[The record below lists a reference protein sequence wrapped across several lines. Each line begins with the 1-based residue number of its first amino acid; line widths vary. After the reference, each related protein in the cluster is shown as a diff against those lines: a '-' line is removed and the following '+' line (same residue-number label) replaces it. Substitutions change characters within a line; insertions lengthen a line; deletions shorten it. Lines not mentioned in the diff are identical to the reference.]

1 MIFFYSSLCKYILI
15 MNNQNDL
22 IYNISSLSPILD
34 FDLPD
39 FPNLDDDIDL
49 SNLPDLDD
57 DIDLSDLP
65 NLDDDI
71 DLPDFLNLDDDIDL
85 LDLEFDENLV
95 DDLGVFTPPS
105 SPKSVLQVP
114 KPISDIFDFFFYR

>member
-1 MIFFYSSLCKYILI
+1 

-22 IYNISSLSPILD
+22 IYNISSDNLDNYQEDNLNYNLLSPILD
-34 FDLPD
+34 FYLGDDDIDLTDFPNLDDDIDLTD

-49 SNLPDLDD
+49 SDF
-57 DIDLSDLP
+57 P

-71 DLPDFLNLDDDIDL
+71 DLS
-85 LDLEFDENLV
+85 DLEFDENLV
-95 DDLGVFTPPS
+95 DDLDVFTPPS

>member
-1 MIFFYSSLCKYILI
+1 

-22 IYNISSLSPILD
+22 IYNISSLSPISFDNLDNYQENNLNDNLLLPILD
-34 FDLPD
+34 FYLG
-39 FPNLDDDIDL
+39 DDDIDL
-49 SNLPDLDD
+49 P
-57 DIDLSDLP
+57 DLP

-71 DLPDFLNLDDDIDL
+71 DLPDFPNLDNDINL
-85 LDLEFDENLV
+85 SDLEFDENLV

-105 SPKSVLQVP
+105 SPKSVLHVP